1 LIEKRAA
8 LSSRRTV
15 RAEGFRLRGLGVTR
29 VEALSDV
36 VFGFALT
43 LVGVSSSV
51 PRTFDQLLE
60 AIREFPAFAVCF
72 GILILLWHDH
82 YTFFRRYGLE
92 DNRTI
97 VLNSLLLFLVIL
109 YVYPLKFL
117 FSMLVILTTTAGAPM
132 VHMPDGKLA
141 LMIGLD
147 QAGWLTFIFGSGFA
161 AVYALL
167 ALLYAHALGLRG
179 ELQLNTLEVFE
190 SRERI
195 VRYSL
200 LCGVG
205 VIASLCALSAYS
217 GRWAGWVF
225 ASIPVVR
232 MTHFS
237 IVRRHRAKLKALASN
252 PF

>member
-1 LIEKRAA
+1 MIEKRVA
-8 LSSRRTV
+8 LSSTGT
-15 RAEGFRLRGLGVTR
+15 AQDGGFRLRGLEVTR

-43 LVGVSSSV
+43 LVGVSLSV

-60 AIREFPAFAVCF
+60 AMREFPAFAVCF

-82 YTFFRRYGLE
+82 YIFFRRYGLQ

-117 FSMLVILTTTAGAPM
+117 FSVLVILATTAGAPM
-132 VHMPDGKLA
+132 VQMPDRKLA
-141 LMIGLD
+141 VMISIH
-147 QAGWLTFIFGSGFA
+147 QARWLTFIFGIGFA
-161 AVYALL
+161 AVYAVL
-167 ALLYAHALGLRG
+167 ALLYTHALGLRE
-179 ELQLNTLEVFE
+179 ELHLNALEIFE
-190 SRERI
+190 SRERT
-195 VRYSL
+195 VRYLL

-205 VIASLCALSAYS
+205 VIASLCALGASS
-217 GRWAGWVF
+217 GHWAGWVF

-237 IVRRHRAKLKALASN
+237 IARRYRTRLKAIASN